1 MAETPRP
8 PILELINVTKDYG
21 DPALEGEAVAVIK
34 NINLTILTGESVAI
48 TGPSGSGKTTLLNL
62 IGALDRP
69 SSGQVLIGGINLA
82 GLGDRELA
90 QLRNQRIGFVFQTHH
105 LLPQCTA
112 LENVLVP
119 TLASKNRLPHTKA
132 LDIAM
137 RLLKRVG
144 MADYTR
150 YLPSQLSGGQSQ
162 RVAIVRALI
171 NRPAIL
177 LADEPTG
184 SLDRIAAE
192 SLTELLLE
200 LNREENITLIIST
213 HAARL
218 ASRMGRVL
226 ELYDGD
232 LCYGRS

>member
-21 DPALEGEAVAVIK
+21 DPTLKGEAVAVIK

-82 GLGDRELA
+82 ALDDRKLA

-105 LLPQCTA
+105 LLPQCTV

-119 TLASKNRLPHTKA
+119 TLASKNRLLRTQAP
-132 LDIAM
+132 DIAI

-200 LNREENITLIIST
+200 LNREENVTLIIST

-218 ASRMGRVL
+218 ASHMGRVL